1 MNITIKG
8 IIMALGLAVA
18 SSAALA
24 DGKTFDDGAVAFIKG
39 DGQAAYQIWK
49 PLAEKGNT
57 EAQYHLGYMFQTGTG
72 VPADKS
78 KALYWYHMAAKN
90 GNGKALVLA
99 RVLEREMKR

>member
-1 MNITIKG
+1 MNIRIKG
-8 IIMALGLAVA
+8 IIMALSLAVT
-18 SSAALA
+18 SSVAMA

-39 DGQAAYQIWK
+39 DGQTAFKIWK

-78 KALYWYHMAAKN
+78 KALYWYQMAAKN
-90 GNGKALVLA
+90 GNGKAVVLA
-99 RVLEREMKR
+99 KVLEREMDR